1 MSHLTWMLETVLRSS
16 GKLGCSL
23 NLRVITQGLQNNIF
37 KCSISSALYKMQ
49 IRQLWDFILLQIEW
63 QQFLVRSWE
72 REFLKHCRWEYKL
85 MKLLWKAMRGFLKN
99 LKKKEEPYD
108 WYIIPR
114 HTSQKK
120 PLYSVNAISV
130 HSDSLM
136 FCSLY
141 PINVNSQVSIGK
153 DFNLILGRT
162 GKYHTEL
169 S

>member
-1 MSHLTWMLETVLRSS
+1 MTD
-16 GKLGCSL
+16 
-23 NLRVITQGLQNNIF
+23 
-37 KCSISSALYKMQ
+37 ISY
-49 IRQLWDFILLQIEW
+49 
-63 QQFLVRSWE
+63 
-72 REFLKHCRWEYKL
+72 
-85 MKLLWKAMRGFLKN
+85 RGIHHK
-99 LKKKEEPYD
+99 
-108 WYIIPR
+108 
-114 HTSQKK
+114 KK